1 MLRNPQ
7 KYVMRI
13 ATPIRMTYIWTK
25 NMKKPP
31 CVSKTCIH
39 TNNRKRTNKNTNLHT
54 HVHTRAHAHNDT
66 TTSCSFVSFLVL
78 ICFVGLRACAGDR
91 YQKFRCGAPGAR
103 CPGGS
108 HRRPSAVAC
117 SPPRE
122 GSAWSTPNASQVS
135 LKRMKAS
142 QTFDKLRIGRKKRAC
157 TTFFAFCQK
166 LYASYMLLHF
176 LKTKT
181 ISKKC

>member
-1 MLRNPQ
+1 MHKRRNSHADSVKIVTQMQNFSLRHARCECEN
-7 KYVMRI
+7 
-13 ATPIRMTYIWTK
+13 
-25 NMKKPP
+25 
-31 CVSKTCIH
+31 CH
-39 TNNRKRTNKNTNLHT
+39 TNAQMQKKQKNTT
-54 HVHTRAHAHNDT
+54 HQRARWRVAHLKIACD
-66 TTSCSFVSFLVL
+66 V
-78 ICFVGLRACAGDR
+78 VGLRACAGDR

-157 TTFFAFCQK
+157 TTFLAFCQK
-166 LYASYMLLHF
+166 LYASYLLLHF
-176 LKTKT
+176 LKTKKRFR
-181 ISKKC
+181 KKC